1 MKYSENTLIALILN
15 ELIYLNEYEKEE
27 LYGIRKFLSKI
38 VKEKT
43 IKEIAETLGVDV
55 EVEDE

>member
-55 EVEDE
+55 EVENE